1 MNMSILGPIL
11 KAIPWAKVISKVKKT
26 NMIIEKQTE
35 AEINGVRGFLI
46 WDYLIYNEISFD
58 ASDGTVLSFYS
69 GLSDEKTKAEWN
81 RLVERYGLYK
91 EDRIP

>member
-1 MNMSILGPIL
+1 MSPVELIL
-11 KAIPWAKVISKVKKT
+11 KAIPWAKVISAARTT
-26 NMIIEKQTE
+26 NMIVEKRTE
-35 AEINGVRGFLI
+35 AVINGVCGFLV

-58 ASDGTVLSFYS
+58 APDGSVLSFYS

-81 RLVERYGLYK
+81 RLVDKYGLHK